1 MFSKLRRCLFLLAL
15 LGTMAFGSSNVMAQ
29 NSEMTFNVRPLIHFN
44 KTFGKSNWGI
54 ASWVLWPNAV
64 ASMETIVAVVGPTY
78 RTNAMYAELMFGGNV
93 ANRKLI
99 PFIDFR
105 LHLSPRFWKPRIGIP
120 FNLWTNLQLINFTSE
135 KTLLYAFLMVDY
147 ALPKGFALIGL
158 ETENFFG
165 AKTDTSL
172 GPQIVIPFK
181 PINFIL
187 AYQYHFNTGDNQIW
201 LRMMIN
207 IMP

>member
-1 MFSKLRRCLFLLAL
+1 MLSKSRRALLFLVFFGMIAL
-15 LGTMAFGSSNVMAQ
+15 FSTSAFAQASNP
-29 NSEMTFNVRPLIHFN
+29 NFNIRPLIHFN
-44 KTFGKSNWGI
+44 KTFGKTNWGV

-78 RTNAMYAELMFGGNV
+78 RTNTMYAELMFGGNV
-93 ANRKLI
+93 ASRQLI

-105 LHLSPRFWKPRIGIP
+105 LHLSPRFWKPKIGIP
-120 FNLWTNLQLINFTSE
+120 FNLWTNMQLINFTSD
-135 KTLLYAFLMVDY
+135 KTLFYAFLMVDY

-165 AKTDTSL
+165 ARTDTSL
-172 GPQIVIPFK
+172 GPQIIIPFK